1 MMARSCREASVMGEV
16 VSIKNRVGWKLSIAV
31 GLLLLPALAGWALGA
46 EAGSAPVASATVG
59 SVEYNVAAGALEAG
73 TADDPFAGPV
83 PGAEGVA
90 SRLVGVT
97 SDVHGGT
104 AQVELVGDGVFQ
116 WAAFQLA
123 DPARFVLDLTG
134 VVKSVEQAS
143 VAVDHDVLSHV
154 RVGQYRAYPDP
165 VSRIVFDLETPA
177 LPRIESTADGL
188 RVSFASASYA
198 TPTVV
203 AAAAPMEEMVVAE
216 PVAVAIEPTF
226 DEPVIEE
233 PVIEEPVIEEPVIE
247 EPVIEEPVIEEPVI
261 EEPVIDEPLAF
272 EPVIEEPTVED
283 VAAEVPAEELPADY
297 ESYSAAAEP
306 MVEPVMVEPVM
317 VEPVMVEPVMA
328 APAQAESAQIDAAPA
343 APVQAEPAT
352 REEIDLL
359 LAEAIETAP
368 TIMPPPQERAGEA
381 QFQVAAAAPMEAAPM
396 PAPQPPAP
404 SVAASTRQA
413 DSAAFD
419 VANVQVE
426 QASSGAEPTESFEP
440 QSVDAERRY
449 QGEPMDLS
457 LQDADVKDVL
467 RSFAQLSGLNVVVQP
482 GVSGRVTV
490 ELVQVPWDQALE
502 QILKINNLGYE
513 LDGNIMRIAPISTLR
528 AEAEEQQR
536 LIAAR
541 ALSVPLSTVIRRV
554 SYAKAGE
561 VAGVLTARGGVMS
574 NRGSVIVDRRT
585 NTLIL
590 KELPSYMNTVIAII
604 ENLDIPEP
612 QVMIEARII
621 ETTKRFART
630 LGIEWSFQGVSSAA
644 TGNTTG
650 LQFPNNGTVDGGVNL
665 LTGADNGFIN
675 LALGNILN
683 TFNLDAT
690 LHAAESEGLINV
702 LSAPRVATL
711 NNERASIQS
720 GLQIPIQTVANN
732 TVSVQ
737 FVNATLRL
745 DVTPQVTAE
754 GTILMDINIQKRE
767 PQLAFAVVGARNA
780 PIATKEAR
788 TRVIVRDGGTTV
800 IGGIYEVSTDQ
811 GEDRVPGLANVPVIK
826 HLFKNKRRQD
836 ENEELLIF
844 ITPRVT
850 KL

>member
-31 GLLLLPALAGWALGA
+31 GLLLLPALAGPALGA

-59 SVEYNVAAGALEAG
+59 NVEYNVAAGALEAG

-83 PGAEGVA
+83 PGAEVVA

-104 AQVELVGDGVFQ
+104 AQVELVGDGAFQ

-188 RVSFASASYA
+188 RVSFESASYA

-203 AAAAPMEEMVVAE
+203 AAAAPMEEMVAAE

-226 DEPVIEE
+226 DEPVLDQPVLEEPMVEE
-233 PVIEEPVIEEPVIE
+233 PVAEEPA
-247 EPVIEEPVIEEPVI
+247 I
-261 EEPVIDEPLAF
+261 EEPVIDEPVSF
-272 EPVIEEPTVED
+272 EPVIEEPTVEPAVED
-283 VAAEVPAEELPADY
+283 VAAEVPAEEVPADY
-297 ESYSAAAEP
+297 DSYSAAAEP
-306 MVEPVMVEPVM
+306 MVEPVM

-328 APAQAESAQIDAAPA
+328 APAQAESAQADAAPA

-368 TIMPPPQERAGEA
+368 TIMAPPQEPAGEA
-381 QFQVAAAAPMEAAPM
+381 QFQVAEAAPMEAAPMPAPM

-404 SVAASTRQA
+404 SVAASARQA

-426 QASSGAEPTESFEP
+426 QASSGAEPTEGFEP

-541 ALSVPLSTVIRRV
+541 ALSVPLSTVIRRI